1 MSEDSGF
8 SLTMKQ
14 VEDFEFDVRFDWEH
28 LPTLTLDEPEPIG
41 HRKGP
46 NAARL
51 LGAAVGNCLSASLL
65 FCLRKSRV
73 EVTGLE
79 TRVRGE
85 HRRNEKG
92 RLRIGRIEV
101 EITLHVAD
109 EDRKRVKRCLG
120 LFEDYCVVTGG
131 VRKGIEVGVTV
142 VDGQGNLL
150 SRSGEEVTPE

>member
-8 SLTMKQ
+8 SLTMNQ
-14 VEDFEFDVRFDWEH
+14 IEDFEFDVRFDWEH

-41 HRKGP
+41 RRKGP

-73 EVTGLE
+73 EVTGME

-92 RLRIGRIEV
+92 RLRIGRIAV
-101 EITLHVAD
+101 EISLDTPD
-109 EDRKRVKRCLG
+109 EDRGRVARCLG
-120 LFEDYCVVTGG
+120 LFEDYCLVTGS
-131 VRKGIEVGVTV
+131 VRKGVDVSVAV
-142 VDGQGNLL
+142 VDGDGNLL
-150 SRSGEEVTPE
+150 SPSSRETDG